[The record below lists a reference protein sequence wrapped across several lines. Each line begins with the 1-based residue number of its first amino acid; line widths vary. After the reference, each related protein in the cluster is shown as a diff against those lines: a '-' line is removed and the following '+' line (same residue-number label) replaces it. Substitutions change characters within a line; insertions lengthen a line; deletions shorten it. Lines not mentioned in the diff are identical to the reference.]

1 MGILK
6 SRLEQSHQDEIY
18 DVTARLLVESAIKVE
33 STRLQT
39 EEEWRERLNQTQSDL
54 EDKLTALDEIIHQ
67 VWYQNILDSFSKD
80 TVSLTNN

>member
-1 MGILK
+1 MNEQHQHVMGILK

-67 VWYQNILDSFSKD
+67 V
-80 TVSLTNN
+80 